1 MSQNQQSRDA
11 PVQALDQFAVAL
23 QAAIGNLTHELTVVS
38 AVRDGLRSTK
48 PVATVVADVGLAIER
63 SRLTDTIIELDE
75 AFAVTLS
82 NLAGARSGISSAT
95 ATIEND
101 DAGLSISAASASSVE
116 GQSGSTPFTPSH
128 TRKMIAGTMGLRR
141 TRLKARKTAP

>member
-63 SRLTDTIIELDE
+63 SRLTDTIIELERARGQARIWLFRALHDE
-75 AFAVTLS
+75 GVSIGEISRLW
-82 NLAGARSGISSAT
+82 GISRQ
-95 ATIEND
+95 
-101 DAGLSISAASASSVE
+101 LAS
-116 GQSGSTPFTPSH
+116 
-128 TRKMIAGTMGLRR
+128 RILRDQ
-141 TRLKARKTAP
+141 ADS